1 VTVASIDE
9 ASERVRELMERILDE
24 TDVDADVEIRI
35 EDGGLVAEYVG
46 DDVGLLIEKRKTRE

>member
-1 VTVASIDE
+1 MASIDE

-35 EDGGLVAEYVG
+35 EGDGTGRRV
-46 DDVGLLIEKRKTRE
+46 RR